1 MYMSYVSLES
11 RVPDLVSRD
20 DAYLKTVELHK
31 LFTEINTSIAVHFM
45 EQIRGNADK
54 TKPDLVDLFA
64 KTQITLAQ
72 IQKFLEIDSEINP
85 RVNQMLNH

>member
-11 RVPDLVSRD
+11 RVPDIVGRD
-20 DAYLKTVELHK
+20 DAYLKAVELQK
-31 LFTEINTSIAVHFM
+31 TLTEMHSLIAVHFM
-45 EQIRGNADK
+45 EQIRGNANK

-64 KTQITLAQ
+64 KTQIALAQ

-85 RVNQMLNH
+85 RINQMLNH

>member
-1 MYMSYVSLES
+1 MPEI
-11 RVPDLVSRD
+11 VSRD
-20 DAYLKTVELHK
+20 DAYLKTVELQK
-31 LFTEINTSIAVHFM
+31 IYAEINTSIAVHFM
-45 EQIRGNADK
+45 EQIRGNASK

-72 IQKFLEIDSEINP
+72 IQKFLEIDDEINP